1 MSEGD
6 GKNERRQIALAIGA
20 HPDDVEISCAGML
33 RLLAAKGF
41 EIHVATMTLGDCGS
55 KDHSAGEIRRI
66 RRSEAE
72 SACALL
78 GAAYHY
84 VGSHDFSIFHDDAH
98 NRRVTALLREVSPEV
113 VLTHPP
119 SDYISDHEMTSAL
132 VRNAC
137 FYAPAPNYDTSSVNG
152 SPAIA
157 AIPHLYYWDAVE
169 GVDIYGRAV
178 PPQMWIAIDDQIEFK
193 SEMLACHSSQR
204 EWLRA
209 QHGMD
214 EYIEA
219 MRAWCRVRG
228 REAAAAA
235 GRCIEYAE
243 AFRQHLGHAYPRTNL
258 LADLLPGDA
267 VLRKPDAG

>member
-1 MSEGD
+1 MG
-6 GKNERRQIALAIGA
+6 RRRVALAVGA
-20 HPDDVEISCAGML
+20 HPDDVEISCAGTL
-33 RLLAAKGF
+33 RLLAAEGF
-41 EIHVATMTLGDCGS
+41 ELHVATMTLGDCGS
-55 KDHSAGEIRRI
+55 KNHSADDIRRI
-66 RRSEAE
+66 RRREAE

-98 NRRVTALLREVSPEV
+98 NRLVTALLRKVSPEV

-119 SDYISDHEMTSAL
+119 GDYISDHEMTSLL

-137 FYAPAPNYDTSSVNG
+137 FYAPAPNYDTSSVND
-152 SPAIA
+152 SAAIA

-169 GVDIYGRAV
+169 GMDVYGRPVA
-178 PPQMWIAIDDQIEFK
+178 PGMLIAIDEEIELK

-204 EWLRA
+204 DWLRR

-214 EYIEA
+214 EYVES

-228 REAAAAA
+228 RQAAVAANQP
-235 GRCIEYAE
+235 IKYAE
-243 AFRQHLGHAYPRTNL
+243 AFRQHLGHAYPRSNL
-258 LADLLPGDA
+258 LAEVLAEHA
-267 VLRKPDAG
+267 VLCEGKPEAD

>member
-1 MSEGD
+1 MSEG
-6 GKNERRQIALAIGA
+6 GGNIKRRRIALAIGA
-20 HPDDVEISCAGML
+20 HPDDVEISCAGTL

-55 KDHSAGEIRRI
+55 KDHSANEIRRI

-78 GAAYHY
+78 GAGYHY

-119 SDYISDHEMTSAL
+119 SDYMSDHEMTSVL

-137 FYAPAPNYDTSSVNG
+137 FNGPAPNYDTSSVNG
-152 SPAIA
+152 SPAIS

-178 PPQMWIAIDDQIEFK
+178 PPQMWIAIDDQIELK

-214 EYIEA
+214 EYIES
-219 MRAWCRVRG
+219 MRAWSRVRG

-235 GRCIEYAE
+235 GRRIEYAE

-258 LADLLPGDA
+258 LADLLPGNA
-267 VLRKPDAG
+267 VLHKPDAG